1 MAESANQQRKKL
13 HHLHS
18 SIDPHGKKL
27 SSNSQ
32 GSASPTW
39 IRSQRPDTRRSP
51 KAGANE
57 LDTEIPTLRSARSE
71 PLSSPVSLNRGHHP
85 NPQCRMGDADGMGL
99 TRREDVP
106 YQAAAARQ
114 DAGPFLP
121 AQQRQGPKARIHRQD
136 AFARNSANPENPAP
150 CAAHPM
156 QHPVEGH
163 AGPACDRLKY
173 VTDRLTP
180 LLANENMERM
190 GLCRGKY
197 SASKFRVF
205 GANAMVAW
213 TVRICMCEFLCIPFP
228 SHRPSVRCLL
238 KNALT
243 LRSPYLAQ
251 AVQLCQVLSGTENKA
266 FRAAALWGLG
276 SLVCETTDLQ
286 NFIAGG
292 AIIMEQIFS
301 DAVDADE
308 SLQSCAAYTLACLSR
323 HNRKLQDRIANDR
336 DLIVKISSVLQE
348 STSSN
353 VIFAN
358 MQAVGNICCTNLR
371 AQQLCAAEGILGTV
385 DALTQARD
393 GRIRTTASR
402 CHATFVQLLARC
414 PDVRMPAADM
424 QQGASKTHLDL
435 GSAGSTW
442 SSHGPSQS
450 FTKKPSEE
458 PPNSPERLRPPSG
471 NSGGSPAGRLHKSPK
486 PARRRPQ
493 TSKGRL
499 STEGSPV
506 QGRPIGQAMLI
517 VTTKGVEQQRMEKS
531 SPRPNTGWVSIVK
544 EQRLTE
550 ERTGNARRLT
560 RPQTAGYGPAS
571 ATNRT
576 FTGRTAAVTRVS
588 LQASQCSPSLY
599 LPADSLRTQEDLAKG
614 IDRKKW
620 FDADAGGV
628 GHSREEQ
635 SLAGTPQV
643 LRIPD
648 HISFGRKPGIS
659 YDWKSRTKG
668 HSQLLLNPTI

>member
-1 MAESANQQRKKL
+1 
-13 HHLHS
+13 
-18 SIDPHGKKL
+18 
-27 SSNSQ
+27 
-32 GSASPTW
+32 
-39 IRSQRPDTRRSP
+39 
-51 KAGANE
+51 
-57 LDTEIPTLRSARSE
+57 
-71 PLSSPVSLNRGHHP
+71 
-85 NPQCRMGDADGMGL
+85 MGDADGMGL

-276 SLVCETTDLQ
+276 TLVCETTDLQ

-323 HNRKLQDRIANDR
+323 HNGKLQDRIVNDR
-336 DLIVKISSVLQE
+336 DVVVKISSVLQE

-358 MQAVGNICCTNLR
+358 MQAVGNICCSNLR

-393 GRIRTTASR
+393 GRIRTTAIR
-402 CHATFVQLLARC
+402 CHATFLQLLARY
-414 PDVRMPAADM
+414 PEIRMPAADM
-424 QQGASKTHLDL
+424 QQAASKTPLDL
-435 GSAGSTW
+435 GSAGSSW
-442 SSHGPSQS
+442 SPLGPSQP
-450 FTKKPSEE
+450 FTKKHSEE
-458 PPNSPERLRPPSG
+458 PPNSPERLCPTPGSA
-471 NSGGSPAGRLHKSPK
+471 GGSPAGRLHTTPK

-506 QGRPIGQAMLI
+506 QRRPIGQAMLI
-517 VTTKGVEQQRMEKS
+517 VTTKGVEQQRMEKL
-531 SPRPNTGWVSIVK
+531 SPRPNPGWVSIVK
-544 EQRLTE
+544 EQQLTE

-576 FTGRTAAVTRVS
+576 FNGRTAAVTRVS
-588 LQASQCSPSLY
+588 LPASPCSPSLC

-614 IDRKKW
+614 VDRKKW
-620 FDADAGGV
+620 FDADTGGG
-628 GHSREEQ
+628 GHAQEEQ
-635 SLAGTPQV
+635 SLAGTPV
-643 LRIPD
+643 LQIPD

-668 HSQLLLNPTI
+668 HSQLLLSHPAI